1 MNKLNQIKLIQLM
14 IWIFIMMNNLTV
26 LKIKNT
32 LTEIKIITDPPSNKV
47 ARNLKS
53 SKIKV
58 LILNQIKSLTD

>member
-53 SKIKV
+53 LKIKV
-58 LILNQIKSLTD
+58 HILNQIKSLTD

>member
-26 LKIKNT
+26 LKIKYA
-32 LTEIKIITDPPSNKV
+32 LTEIKKIKDPPSNKV
-47 ARNLKS
+47 AHNLKK

-58 LILNQIKSLTD
+58 LIPSQIKSSTD

>member
-26 LKIKNT
+26 LKIKCT
-32 LTEIKIITDPPSNKV
+32 LTEIKKIKDPPSNKV
-47 ARNLKS
+47 ARNLKK

-58 LILNQIKSLTD
+58 LIPSQIKSSTD